1 MDAKIRNLS
10 FNEFQLVVEWAVAE
24 RWNIGQCDAGIFHAT
39 DPKGFFGAFIGEE
52 LAGAISAVAY
62 GPDFG
67 FIGFF
72 IVKPEYR
79 GHMLGP
85 ALGIKALDY
94 LGARNIGVDGLE
106 SKEKHYESHGF
117 KFAYNNIRFEGMADD
132 DACLNGLVDA
142 ADIPFDE
149 LAAYDRRFFPA
160 DRNSFLSLW
169 INQPEGFSVAAYGP
183 GGICGFGSIRR
194 CRKGCKIGP
203 LFADSPEIAEKIF
216 VSLTA
221 KIPKKEYFY
230 LDVPEINRFATAMAQ
245 KHKLRPVFKTARM
258 YSRNA
263 PDLPM
268 ENIYGVTSFELG

>member
-1 MDAKIRNLS
+1 MDAKIRTLS
-10 FNEFQLVVEWAVAE
+10 FNEFQMVVEWAVAE
-24 RWNIGQCDAGIFHAT
+24 RWNIGQCDAGIFHAI

-62 GPDFG
+62 GADFG

-85 ALGIKALDY
+85 ALGIKAFDY
-94 LGARNIGVDGLE
+94 LGTRNIGVDGLE
-106 SKEKHYESHGF
+106 SKEKHYENHGF
-117 KFAYNNIRFEGMADD
+117 KLAYNNIRFEGMADD

-160 DRNSFLSLW
+160 DRSSFLSLW
-169 INQPEGFSVAAYGP
+169 INQTEGFSVAAYGS
-183 GGICGFGSIRR
+183 GGIHGFGAIRR
-194 CRKGCKIGP
+194 CRKGYKIGP

-221 KIPKKEYFY
+221 KIPKREYFY
-230 LDVPEINRFATAMAQ
+230 LDVPEINPFATAMAQ

-258 YSRNA
+258 YSRNT

-268 ENIYGVTSFELG
+268 ENIYGITSFELG